1 MLLLLGL
8 LMAGGA
14 AVGAVLL
21 AEAMDTS
28 FHAVDDVRGFT
39 SVPVLVSIPPIV
51 TGADARWRR
60 LQVGLACLAAAIG
73 VAAVVGVTSPLAHS
87 NEALVRMVTQF

>member
-28 FHAVDDVRGFT
+28 FHAVDDVRAFT
-39 SVPVLVSIPPIV
+39 SVPVLVSIPPII

-60 LQVGLACLAAAIG
+60 LQVGLAGVAAAIG
-73 VAAVVGVTSPLAHS
+73 VAVVVGVTSHLARS
-87 NEALVRMVTQF
+87 NEALVRMLIPF